1 MAGKRGRKTTRGK
14 MGRIPQLPPKIK
26 SKLDQMLRD
35 GFSQAEIL
43 RRLKTPLEQIGE
55 KPLSAAGL
63 NRYATKVEG
72 VGVRMRQAR
81 EVAEAW
87 AAKFGESESK
97 LSSHIIEMLRV
108 LIFEHTLQA
117 AETRDAD
124 GGEGAEGA
132 EGAPVSQEVI
142 AGLALAAQRIER
154 AAEMGAKRDRELRQE
169 LAGVVD
175 AEAKRQGLSPDTAG
189 AIRAALL
196 GDAAHAN

>member
-1 MAGKRGRKTTRGK
+1 MSSRRGKKPTRGK

-26 SKLDQMLRD
+26 SELDQMLRD

-87 AAKFGESESK
+87 TAKFGESESN

-124 GGEGAEGA
+124 SGEGA

-196 GDAAHAN
+196 GDAAYAN

>member
-1 MAGKRGRKTTRGK
+1 MAGKRGKKPTRGK
-14 MGRIPQLPPKIK
+14 MSRIQQLPHAIK
-26 SKLDQMLRD
+26 SDLDNLLRNNV
-35 GFSQAEIL
+35 SQEEIR
-43 RRLKTPLEQIGE
+43 RRLRTPLKQIGE

-87 AAKFGESESK
+87 AANFGESESK

-117 AETRDAD
+117 AEGQNAD
-124 GGEGAEGA
+124 GGEGAA
-132 EGAPVSQEVI
+132 AAPVSQEVI
-142 AGLALAAQRIER
+142 ASLALAAQRIER

>member
-35 GFSQAEIL
+35 GFAQAEII
-43 RRLKTPLEQIGE
+43 RRLETPLAQIGE

-117 AETRDAD
+117 AEEQNAD
-124 GGEGAEGA
+124 GGEGAA
-132 EGAPVSQEVI
+132 AAPVSQEVI

-196 GDAAHAN
+196 GDATHAN